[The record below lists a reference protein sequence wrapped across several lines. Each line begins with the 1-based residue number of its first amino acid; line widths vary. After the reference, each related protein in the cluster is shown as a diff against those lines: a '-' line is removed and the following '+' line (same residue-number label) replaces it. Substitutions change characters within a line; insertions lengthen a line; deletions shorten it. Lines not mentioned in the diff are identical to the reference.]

1 MKEYVKL
8 AWRNIWRNKR
18 RTLITAASIFF
29 AVFIAIVMRSFQLGS
44 YDHMINNFVEAYSG
58 YIQVQHEDF
67 WEHKGIDYS
76 IEFNEEILTEI
87 QEAENVKT
95 VVPRLESFALASSG
109 ENTKGAMVMGINPE
123 KENQMT
129 NAAEKIVRY
138 RLTEDVIK
146 KIEQRTDVP
155 QRVIN
160 KLKELRNESYA
171 GFDKLF
177 LDLEINGNEN
187 QTYLDLI
194 KKEAQFP
201 GEYLKKN
208 EKAVLV
214 ADKLAKFLNLGVG
227 DTLIL
232 ISQGY
237 HGRSASGLYEVKGI
251 IDLPNPELNRSFIYM
266 PLSVAQDFYSAYN
279 MVSSLAINVHDNDYE
294 EILATVA
301 NIRQNIDGSGKYA
314 VKDWKE
320 MNKELVQQIQS
331 DNASGKLILAILYI
345 IIAFGIFSTVLMMTA
360 ERKREFGVMV
370 AIGMQKF
377 KLAGIVTIELIFLG
391 FVGLASGMLASIPA
405 VIIGN
410 RNPVRLTGELAE
422 SMESFGLEP
431 VMPFATIDYYYVNQ
445 AIVVLVLILIAI
457 LYPVYSITKIRVV
470 NALRA

>member
-1 MKEYVKL
+1 MREYFKL

-18 RTLITAASIFF
+18 RTMITAASIFF

-44 YDHMINNFVEAYSG
+44 YDHMINNFVESYSG
-58 YIQVQHEDF
+58 YIQVQHHEY
-67 WEHKGIDYS
+67 WEKRGIDYT
-76 IEFNEEILTEI
+76 IEFKDTILNKMEDI
-87 QEAENVKT
+87 PNVKA

-109 ENTKGAMVMGINPE
+109 ENTKGAIVMGIDPE
-123 KENQMT
+123 KENRMT
-129 NAAEKIVRY
+129 AARDKLVRY
-138 RLTEDVIK
+138 RV
-146 KIEQRTDVP
+146 TDEALQHLENQTSIPENVME
-155 QRVIN
+155 
-160 KLKELRNESYA
+160 KLSELNNESYA
-171 GFDKLF
+171 GFEKLL
-177 LDLEINGNEN
+177 LDLNMENNGDKP
-187 QTYLDLI
+187 YIDLI
-194 KKEAQFP
+194 KKATQFP
-201 GEYLKKN
+201 GEYLSNN
-208 EKAVLV
+208 ENKVLV
-214 ADKLAKFLNLGVG
+214 ADKLAKFLHLGVG

-266 PLSVAQDFYSAYN
+266 PLAQAQEFYSAYD
-279 MVSSLAINVHDNDYE
+279 MVTSLAVNVHNNDDQHIQDTE
-294 EILATVA
+294 AI
-301 NIRQNIDGSGKYA
+301 IRGQLNSDMYA

-370 AIGMQKF
+370 AVGMQKF
-377 KLAGIVTIELIFLG
+377 KLAGIVTIELIVLG
-391 FVGLASGMLASIPA
+391 FIGLVSGMLASIPA
-405 VIIGN
+405 VLIGN
-410 RNPVRLTGELAE
+410 RNPIRLTGELAE

-431 VMPFATIDYYYVNQ
+431 VMPFANIDFYYVNQ
-445 AIVVLVLILIAI
+445 AFVVLALIVVAM